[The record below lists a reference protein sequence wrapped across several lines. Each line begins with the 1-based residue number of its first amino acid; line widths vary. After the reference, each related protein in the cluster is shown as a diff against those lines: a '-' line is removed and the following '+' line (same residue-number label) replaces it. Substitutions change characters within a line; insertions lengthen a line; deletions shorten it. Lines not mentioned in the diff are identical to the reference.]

1 MASSWRTWSLPRL
14 GLVVAVMLTASV
26 VSAADRSQGRTA
38 AASQPSG
45 QQVELF
51 AAIEKG
57 QVEVQLIPKDATLF
71 NVRIKNNTDQ
81 PLSVKLPEA
90 FAGVPILAQRG
101 GAGGMGAMGGGGGRR
116 GGGGGG
122 YGGGGMGGMGGM
134 GGGMGGMGG
143 GMGGMGGFFNV
154 APDKVGIF
162 KVPVVCLEH
171 GKPDPRPGMKYEIK
185 PIDQAT
191 GKPEVHEVC
200 KALGKGEV
208 APRVAQV
215 AAWHMNNGMT
225 WEQLAAKQIHRAPG
239 MSEPYFAP
247 AEIQA
252 AMKLA
257 SAVASAIEKQKQ
269 KQNKDRATSPS
280 SQSLSQN

>member
-1 MASSWRTWSLPRL
+1 
-14 GLVVAVMLTASV
+14 
-26 VSAADRSQGRTA
+26 
-38 AASQPSG
+38 
-45 QQVELF
+45 
-51 AAIEKG
+51 
-57 QVEVQLIPKDATLF
+57 
-71 NVRIKNNTDQ
+71 
-81 PLSVKLPEA
+81 
-90 FAGVPILAQRG
+90 
-101 GAGGMGAMGGGGGRR
+101 
-116 GGGGGG
+116 
-122 YGGGGMGGMGGM
+122 
-134 GGGMGGMGG
+134 
-143 GMGGMGGFFNV
+143 MGGMGGFFNV
-154 APDKVGIF
+154 APDKVGSL

-185 PIDQAT
+185 PIAQAT

-208 APRVAQV
+208 PQRVAQV

-225 WEQLAAKQIHRAPG
+225 WEQLAAKQLRCAPG
-239 MSEPYFAP
+239 LSEPYFAP

-269 KQNKDRATSPS
+269 NKDRATSPS